1 MVGTSRKSDKSIF
14 SEQKKPASVSEPHQ
28 EASTFQA
35 QEPTN
40 LPQPPAKTVNH
51 SGQSK
56 LAFRAKQVLERDN
69 GKEGKK
75 ALPTGSNLIGKLLT
89 AIDSRDLSSPIK
101 VLLPY
106 GGKFQSEQ
114 FIEKNTI
121 LLGKANYS
129 GKGERIFISFD
140 RAILPSGQE
149 RSITASALDS
159 SDYSN
164 GIVGDVHSETG
175 MRIAGSLGL
184 TMVSSMSD
192 VLTEKT
198 AHGESGVVIPKANMR
213 NAAFQGISKVSSIE
227 ASRQAETIAQTP
239 PYITLDAGI
248 DLIITLGAFYGTEN
262 EQ

>member
-1 MVGTSRKSDKSIF
+1 LV
-14 SEQKKPASVSEPHQ
+14 
-28 EASTFQA
+28 
-35 QEPTN
+35 
-40 LPQPPAKTVNH
+40 
-51 SGQSK
+51 
-56 LAFRAKQVLERDN
+56 FRAKQVLERDN
-69 GKEGKK
+69 GKSGKK

-89 AIDSRDLSSPIK
+89 TIDSRDLSSPIK
-101 VLLPY
+101 VLIPY
-106 GGKFQSEQ
+106 GGKFQGEE
-114 FIEKNTI
+114 FIEKNTVFI
-121 LLGKANYS
+121 GKASYS
-129 GKGERIFISFD
+129 GKGERVFISFD

-149 RSITASALDS
+149 KSITASALDS

-198 AHGESGVVIPKANMR
+198 AHGESGVVIPKANIR
-213 NAAFQGISKVSSIE
+213 NAAFQGVSKISAME

-248 DLIITLGAFYGTEN
+248 DLIVTLGAIYGAEN
-262 EQ
+262 EQQ